1 MLNRDTAL
9 MFLAT
14 NFLGNTVTRFEGA
27 SSFLTEKLGLSEE
40 EVEAYFRALDN
51 TDKLFNEAT
60 EQQMEAMLADAIRYL
75 GNTLG
80 KQEDNSQ
87 DSQKDSPQD
96 NTQEVFEEEDAEILF
111 FVHYCIAHN
120 IHLHD
125 LGDVLGL
132 TQEEVDGIERKT
144 IQMSTKLEE
153 LEDGDLK
160 EIAAAKAR
168 RILAK

>member
-14 NFLGNTVTRFEGA
+14 NFLGTTVTRFEGA
-27 SSFLTEKLGLSEE
+27 SSFLTEKLGLSKE

-51 TDKLFNEAT
+51 TDNLFNEAT
-60 EQQMEAMLADAIRYL
+60 EQQMEEMLADAIRYL

-80 KQEDNSQ
+80 KQEEVV
-87 DSQKDSPQD
+87 
-96 NTQEVFEEEDAEILF
+96 QEAVTSTPTEAFEEEDAEILF
-111 FVHYCIAHN
+111 FVHYCQAHN
-120 IHLHD
+120 IYLHD
-125 LGDVLGL
+125 LSEVLGL

-144 IQMSTKLEE
+144 IQMSIKLEE
-153 LEDGDLK
+153 LEDGDLQ